1 MVALTTSR
9 PRLQF
14 TRARY
19 DAMVASGILTKDDHV
34 ELLNGEVY
42 QKMPKGPKHTA
53 RIKALI
59 ARLTALLGSRAL
71 IGCQDPVALNEF
83 SEPEPDVSVLKPRD
97 DFYESGHP
105 EPKDVLFLVE
115 VSDSTLDY
123 DRDLKV
129 PLYAAC
135 DIPEV
140 WLVDVNA
147 RTLSVYQQPS
157 GNQYAQVQ
165 VYHPGDAVPLHAFPG
180 ESISVSDLGV

>member
-1 MVALTTSR
+1 MVAVTTSR

-59 ARLTALLGSRAL
+59 ARLTALLGGRAL

-83 SEPEPDVSVLKPRD
+83 SEPEPDVSVLRPRD

-147 RTLSVYQQPS
+147 RTITVYQKPA
-157 GNQYAQVQ
+157 GNQYTQAQV
-165 VYHPGDAVPLHAFPG
+165 YRPGDAIPFSAFEG
-180 ESISVSDLGV
+180 ESIGVSELGV

>member
-1 MVALTTSR
+1 MVAT
-9 PRLQF
+9 
-14 TRARY
+14 
-19 DAMVASGILTKDDHV
+19 GILTKDDHV

-59 ARLTALLGSRAL
+59 ARLTALLGPRVL

-83 SEPEPDVSVLKPRD
+83 SEPEPDISVLQPRD
-97 DFYESGHP
+97 DFYEAGHP

-115 VSDSTLDY
+115 VSDSTLNY
-123 DRDLKV
+123 DRDLKI

-140 WLVDVNA
+140 WLVDVND
-147 RTLSVYQQPS
+147 RSVTVYQKPE
-157 GNQYAQVQ
+157 GNHYTQMHSYRA
-165 VYHPGDAVPLHAFPG
+165 GDVVPLCAFPG
-180 ESISVSDLGV
+180 EGVSVAELGV

>member
-1 MVALTTSR
+1 MVASTTSR

-19 DAMVASGILTKDDHV
+19 DAMVATGILTKDDHV

-59 ARLTALLGSRAL
+59 AKLTALLGSRAL

-83 SEPEPDVSVLKPRD
+83 SEPEPDISVLKARD

-135 DIPEV
+135 DVPEV

-147 RTLSVYQQPS
+147 RTITVYQCPE
-157 GNQYAQVQ
+157 GNRYTQNQ
-165 VYHPGDAVPLHAFPG
+165 VYRPGDTVPLSAFPG
-180 ESISVSDLGV
+180 EGVSVNELGV

>member
-1 MVALTTSR
+1 MVASTTSR

-14 TRARY
+14 TRARF
-19 DAMVASGILTKDDHV
+19 DAMVAAGILTKDDRV
-34 ELLNGEVY
+34 ELLDGEVY

-59 ARLTALLGSRAL
+59 ARLTALLGPRVL

-83 SEPEPDVSVLKPRD
+83 SEPEPDISVLQPRE

-105 EPKDVLFLVE
+105 EPKDVILLVE

-123 DRDLKV
+123 DRDLKI

-140 WLVDVNA
+140 WLVDVKD
-147 RTLSVYQQPS
+147 RSVTVHQQPE
-157 GNQYAQVQ
+157 GNCYRQTQSYRA
-165 VYHPGDAVPLHAFPG
+165 GDVIPLRAFPG
-180 ESISVSDLGV
+180 ESISVSDLGI